1 LLIQQIIIFQNDDIR
16 MHEIMR
22 FAHQFLQSFCLKNQQ
37 NQALLHQN
45 LELFMTPGV
54 RLYYNLYYFSLQ
66 YYSLLISVISFQDF
80 YHSEINM
87 TGIFCSC
94 TYLVIIM
101 YLFQPLFIILLYPN
115 TGTF

>member
-1 LLIQQIIIFQNDDIR
+1 

-54 RLYYNLYYFSLQ
+54 RLYYNLYYFCVE

-80 YHSEINM
+80 YYSEINM
-87 TGIFCSC
+87 TGILTRLCH
-94 TYLVIIM
+94 I
-101 YLFQPLFIILLYPN
+101 Q
-115 TGTF
+115 